1 MQGEQN
7 DKNGIP
13 DPCSQQDETET
24 KYDEIIRMYICTYLQ
39 AHMQYGVMN
48 CNEGRMCSYL

>member
-7 DKNGIP
+7 DKNGMP

-24 KYDEIIRMYICTYLQ
+24 KYDEIRMYIRTYSNPTS
-39 AHMQYGVMN
+39 AHAVW
-48 CNEGRMCSYL
+48 CHEL

>member
-1 MQGEQN
+1 MQGKQN
-7 DKNGIP
+7 DKNGMP

-24 KYDEIIRMYICTYLQ
+24 KYDEIRMYIRTYLQ

-48 CNEGRMCSYL
+48 CNEGRMCICL